1 MQNRPCAGRSTEW
14 RHQVPIANSCLPCCC
29 LAYSLNHGDH
39 RRQGRNKRERGHEIS
54 RSTNASGRM
63 NGPLYFRRARTLPH
77 THHPTVSAHTLTEAT
92 SSLSS
97 SSTQQHRGPFN
108 TQTYAQPS
116 RPDRPLTPC
125 TNYSTHAPHRPLPH
139 DRATNPLATCMQL
152 DNYLIHALQDSA
164 TLPDAPLVTAAG
176 LGC

>member
-1 MQNRPCAGRSTEW
+1 MLVSSLLTEPRRSPETRKKQE
-14 RHQVPIANSCLPCCC
+14 
-29 LAYSLNHGDH
+29 
-39 RRQGRNKRERGHEIS
+39 REDTRFPGAQ
-54 RSTNASGRM
+54 TPPA
-63 NGPLYFRRARTLPH
+63 ARTAPCISGELELCH
-77 THHPTVSAHTLTEAT
+77 THHPTVSAHTHPEAT
-92 SSLSS
+92 SSLCG

-108 TQTYAQPS
+108 TQTYPQPS

-164 TLPDAPLVTAAG
+164 TPPDAPLVAAAG
-176 LGC
+176 LAANETTHIKISANISPLNLDTPCRRPPS